1 MSIKSLE
8 KPLFLKKF
16 QEKDLINFNRLA
28 SRSMNTELFIIRQQ
42 LILPLIWYWKYPRIM
57 IKMIREGKNLI
68 NKDFKKII
76 DKAEHYRCMIKKY
89 LKSTEI
95 ELGVLSSLLLLF
107 PVLTEFSFVT
117 YRLKSCGKA
126 TILIISLLFICFIH
140 FSCYCFCCYIVFNWY
155 DFFIC

>member
-1 MSIKSLE
+1 
-8 KPLFLKKF
+8 
-16 QEKDLINFNRLA
+16 
-28 SRSMNTELFIIRQQ
+28 
-42 LILPLIWYWKYPRIM
+42 M

-117 YRLKSCGKA
+117 YRLK
-126 TILIISLLFICFIH
+126 
-140 FSCYCFCCYIVFNWY
+140 
-155 DFFIC
+155 